1 MQHNLRLTKGH
12 DRDTYRAHYNPPQTT
27 AANGQNPTERD
38 TPPIQLTRAREPPPP
53 SHARQSGLT
62 HKAACH
68 KQERE
73 PPVDG
78 GTAKQGPC
86 LPRAPPHDNPPLHNP
101 PPTKNPIP
109 TTTRSER
116 PRQATAAPHQT
127 PSTPPPHRLR
137 RSSPAHLAYGPADT
151 PIPSQPTAA
160 AVTRTTEDAAPL
172 LRGEAGVGAH
182 PTPTRPTPPPTT
194 TKRQN

>member
-62 HKAACH
+62 HQAACH
-68 KQERE
+68 NQERE

-101 PPTKNPIP
+101 PPTK
-109 TTTRSER
+109 
-116 PRQATAAPHQT
+116 T
-127 PSTPPPHRLR
+127 PSLPQQEAKGHDRPPPHRTRLLAPPPPPPPPLITSALSLR
-137 RSSPAHLAYGPADT
+137 PRRYTYPEPAHRRRRHTHY
-151 PIPSQPTAA
+151 
-160 AVTRTTEDAAPL
+160 
-172 LRGEAGVGAH
+172 
-182 PTPTRPTPPPTT
+182 
-194 TKRQN
+194 